1 MAEYLELR
9 LDTVAELGV
18 GASEAF
24 AKALLHAVRDCIDR
38 PADERPRKIVMQVD
52 VTPVKE
58 VHQNVISCEG
68 ARAVFKVR
76 ARVPDYETDTCDFG
90 VKKDG
95 RLFFNPLS
103 PRNHKQDTFEFDN
116 ETKQ

>member
-1 MAEYLELR
+1 MPEYVELR
-9 LDTVAELGV
+9 IDTIAELGI

-24 AKALLHAVRDCIDR
+24 AKALTHAVRDCIDR
-38 PADERPRKIVMQVD
+38 PADERARKIVMQVD

-58 VHQNVISCEG
+58 VHDNVISCEG

-76 ARVPDYETDTCDFG
+76 ARVPDYETDVCDFG
-90 VKKDG
+90 VKRDG

-103 PRNHKQDTFEFDN
+103 PRNHRQNTLDFMES
-116 ETKQ
+116 E